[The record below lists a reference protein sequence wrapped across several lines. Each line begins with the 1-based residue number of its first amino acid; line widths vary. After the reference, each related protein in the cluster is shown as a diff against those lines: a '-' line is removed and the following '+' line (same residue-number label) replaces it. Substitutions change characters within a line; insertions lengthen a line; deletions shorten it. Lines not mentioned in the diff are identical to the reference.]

1 MKKELELKLEGYST
15 SQINQILK
23 GIDEEIPFILSI
35 NTNCA
40 PSQIRLY
47 RTFMKEN
54 LKDLLISVDEIKYL
68 SEHFDQINDISCFPV
83 NCPKG
88 WTVSF
93 FEIAKTNGFKKTADL
108 FNSIDT
114 VPTLQ
119 MLSYIKKYFSSKDF
133 SKSVLSFTENKFY
146 DYMESIDT
154 DKGNIILKKINEA
167 ENITRENLV
176 DIMNFSKRIDEYLDE
191 STSLY
196 EFKKI
201 LDKTSIED
209 LHIYN
214 NFLSYHPDFNEFLKL
229 LEEYKPSFFNILKTI
244 SPIPFD
250 IIEKYKDLFDKHE
263 KFFSAS
269 LGSDVFNFLSTFKP
283 GKAIVKD
290 LSALLEAP
298 TFADLDNLKTVT
310 HAFGDI
316 KYYTNKKISKN
327 AYLEKTSFIFKK
339 DFNFEQKTELLRN
352 LQKQMPDKC
361 IVDYVN
367 PEFSAEQIA
376 VLRRELIFGKD
387 IKNALNPSFTVDHM
401 KHIIYYNTKGIIF
414 ENDADYDKNYV
425 KDRNA
430 DYKNFLNFYDEII
443 DNSYNAEER
452 IRDVTTLSRINAA
465 YDLNLNIEEFSQH
478 YVNYELIDEIL
489 KYCKKN
495 NVNPQKVLNENSTY
509 ESIRDYKKILE
520 DER

>member
-1 MKKELELKLEGYST
+1 MKKELELKLEKYNT

-23 GIDEEIPFILSI
+23 GIDEEIPYILSI
-35 NTNCA
+35 NINCS

-54 LKDLLISVDEIKYL
+54 LNNLLISMDEIKYL
-68 SEHFDQINDISCFPV
+68 SEHFDQINDISYFPV

-88 WTVSF
+88 WTESF

-114 VPTLQ
+114 VPTLK
-119 MLSYIKKYFSSKDF
+119 MLSFIKKYFSSKDF
-133 SKSVLSFTENKFY
+133 SNSVLSFTESKFY
-146 DYMESIDT
+146 DYMESIDI
-154 DKGNIILKKINEA
+154 DKGNIILKKINET
-167 ENITRENLV
+167 ENITKENLV
-176 DIMNFSKRIDEYLDE
+176 DIVEFSKKVDNHLSEG
-191 STSLY
+191 TSLY

-201 LDKTSIED
+201 LDKISIKD
-209 LHIYN
+209 VHIYN
-214 NFLSYHPDFNEFLKL
+214 NFLYYHSDFGEFLKL
-229 LEEYKPSFFNILKTI
+229 LEEYKPSFFNMLKTI
-244 SPIPFD
+244 SPIPFN

-269 LGSDVFNFLSTFKP
+269 LGTDVFNFLTTFKP

-290 LSALLEAP
+290 LSSLLEAP
-298 TFADLDNLKTVT
+298 TFGDLDNLKTVT

-316 KYYTNKKISKN
+316 KYYTDKKMSKN
-327 AYLEKTSFIFKK
+327 AFLEKTSFIFKK
-339 DFNFEQKTELLRN
+339 DFNFEQKTELLKN
-352 LQKQMPDKC
+352 LQRQMPDKC
-361 IVDYVN
+361 IIDYVN

-376 VLRRELIFGKD
+376 VLRHELIFGKD

-401 KHIIYYNTKGIIF
+401 KHIIYYNTKGIVF

-425 KDRNA
+425 KDKNA

-443 DNSYNAEER
+443 NDSYRAEER
-452 IRDVTTLSRINAA
+452 IRDVTVLSRINTV

-478 YVNYELIDEIL
+478 YVSYELIDEIL

-509 ESIRDYKKILE
+509 DSIRNYKKILE